1 MLKEPKPMRE
11 IHEIQ
16 ENLYKERKKMS
27 AKVKLAAI
35 HREAE
40 EAERQ
45 YGLALRK
52 ILPSK
57 TQLI

>member
-1 MLKEPKPMRE
+1 MFKEPKPMRE

-16 ENLYKERKKMS
+16 EKLYEERKKMS
-27 AKVKLAAI
+27 AKDKLAAI

-40 EAERQ
+40 EAEKK

-52 ILPSK
+52 IYQP
-57 TQLI
+57 T